1 MILNLLICK
10 EYNLFHVV
18 NNAYCIQC
26 TKIIDILN
34 KSNKIGNVDLI
45 ISSTDK
51 NFMVPV
57 GGSLIYSKNQKLIEK
72 VKKNYPK
79 SFNLFI
85 HNIFRKWKK

>member
-34 KSNKIGNVDLI
+34 KSNKIGNVE
-45 ISSTDK
+45 
-51 NFMVPV
+51 M
-57 GGSLIYSKNQKLIEK
+57 
-72 VKKNYPK
+72 
-79 SFNLFI
+79 
-85 HNIFRKWKK
+85 